1 MTNGEK
7 LRAKDYIMRTETPLV
22 KSGKSNGI
30 WFVVEH
36 RLRRT
41 LAGYEVRINGT
52 TATFV
57 DLDDAVEFYNKGGVI

>member
-1 MTNGEK
+1 MNGEK
-7 LRAKDYIMRTETPLV
+7 IKAKDYIMRTETPLV
-22 KSGKSNGI
+22 RSKRSCGI

-41 LAGYEVRINGT
+41 LAGYEVRIAGK

-57 DLDDAVEFYNKGGVI
+57 DLGDAVDFYNKGGVIS